1 MQSEESS
8 DANSKLFKEDD
19 DEAMYKN
26 PCEIRLCDLISVSL
40 GTSGW

>member
-1 MQSEESS
+1 MQSEKSS
-8 DANSKLFKEDD
+8 DENSELFKEGY

-40 GTSGW
+40 D